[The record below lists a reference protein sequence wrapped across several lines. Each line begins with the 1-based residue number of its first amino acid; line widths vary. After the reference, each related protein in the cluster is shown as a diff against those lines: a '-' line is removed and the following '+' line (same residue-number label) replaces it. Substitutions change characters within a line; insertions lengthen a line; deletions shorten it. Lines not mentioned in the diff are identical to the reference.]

1 MSLEN
6 LSYWG
11 RRKGLDLISTGDFTH
26 PIWFTELKHSLTEC
40 EDGIYE
46 FNDQKFV
53 LGIEVS
59 CVAKDR
65 GRTRK
70 VHILILASSLESS
83 MRITRDL
90 SYHSKTLADG
100 RLTVRLTPSE
110 LLELSLQSD
119 SESLIIPSHIWT
131 PWYGLLGSRSGY
143 NSLEECFR
151 EKHR

>member
-53 LGIEVS
+53 LGTEFS

-90 SYHSKTLADG
+90 SCHSKTLADG

-110 LLELSLQSD
+110 LLELSLN
-119 SESLIIPSHIWT
+119 LIV
-131 PWYGLLGSRSGY
+131 SR
-143 NSLEECFR
+143 
-151 EKHR
+151 

>member
-1 MSLEN
+1 LSLEN

-40 EDGIYE
+40 KDGAGLSIYE

-83 MRITRDL
+83 MRITRDF
-90 SYHSKTLADG
+90 SITQK
-100 RLTVRLTPSE
+100 
-110 LLELSLQSD
+110 
-119 SESLIIPSHIWT
+119 
-131 PWYGLLGSRSGY
+131 PWQMAG
-143 NSLEECFR
+143 
-151 EKHR
+151 